1 LNILY
6 ALECMLGWF
15 WLHDIDE
22 EISDEENW
30 VWEVFY
36 IENFENFGL
45 TNVHEYLQKK
55 KNT

>member
-45 TNVHEYLQKK
+45 TIEHEYLEKK

>member
-45 TNVHEYLQKK
+45 TIVHEYLEKK